1 MKTGG
6 IKKRGRIMAKKAIV
20 ILADGFEEIEA
31 ITVIDILRR
40 AGISVTVA
48 GVTDIEVKGS
58 HNIIVQ
64 TDKKLDEL
72 GPNYDACVLPGGM
85 PGATNL
91 ASSQKVRSVITA
103 MHKQG
108 KIVAAICAAPSVVLA
123 PIGVLK
129 RRSATGYPGMEK
141 GLNKGTTWKKNKV
154 VIDNNIITSQGPAT
168 AIPFA
173 LAIAE
178 KLAGK
183 KIAKKVGKAALFL
196 TNND

>member
-1 MKTGG
+1 
-6 IKKRGRIMAKKAIV
+6 MAKKAII

-48 GVTDIEVKGS
+48 GVTDTKIKGS
-58 HNIIVQ
+58 HNIVVLA
-64 TDKKLDEL
+64 DKKLDEIW
-72 GPNYDACVLPGGM
+72 PDYDACVLPGGM

-91 ASSQKVRSVITA
+91 ASSQKVLSVITA
-103 MHKQG
+103 MHNKG

-123 PIGVLK
+123 PTGILK
-129 RRSATGYPGMEK
+129 GKSATGYPGMEK
-141 GLNKGTTWKKNKV
+141 GFDKETIWKKDKV
-154 VIDNNIITSQGPAT
+154 VIDGSIITSQGPAT

-183 KIAKKVGKAALFL
+183 KIYQKVGKAALFL
-196 TNND
+196 TDSA